1 MELEFTKRLAAALIA
16 GLLVGTE
23 RGWKERALKEGS
35 RVAGIRTF
43 GLLGF
48 LGGLVGV
55 MAHGFGIM
63 AFGLGF
69 VGVSLLLAASY
80 MVSAE
85 AVENDLGITTEVAA
99 LLTFSLGA
107 LAGVGYTRIAISGAV
122 VAVFLLGMKP
132 VLHGW
137 LKTLEANELEAA
149 VKLLFISV
157 VMLPILP
164 NKGYGPW
171 NSLNPYEIWWMV
183 VLVASIS
190 FVGYFAIK
198 ITGPRFGVLLTA
210 ISGGLVSSTAVT
222 LDLSKAAK
230 RHPDSSNL
238 MAAGIVA
245 ASATMF
251 PRILIEVAV
260 VNDAM
265 VRSISVPMIVMTV
278 VAYAVAF
285 ILWYDSRNGEKS
297 ETLNLENPVELATAI
312 KFGAFLALIMV
323 LANALKNW
331 FGPSGIYSLAAF
343 SGISDVDA
351 ITLSLSRMAKAELS
365 NQIASHGIILAAIVN
380 TIVKGGI
387 AIFIGGPVMIR
398 RVGFGFLVVL
408 LAGLGAMALW

>member
-1 MELEFTKRLAAALIA
+1 MELELTKRLAAALIV

-23 RGWKERALKEGS
+23 RGWKERAMEEGS

-43 GLLGF
+43 GLFGF
-48 LGGLVGV
+48 LGGVTGV

-69 VGVSLLLAASY
+69 VGVALLLASSY
-80 MVSAE
+80 MISAK
-85 AVENDLGITTEVAA
+85 AVGKDLGLTTEVAA

-107 LAGVGYTRIAISGAV
+107 LAGAGYPRIAISGAV
-122 VAVFLLGMKP
+122 VAVFLLEMKP
-132 VLHGW
+132 TLHGW
-137 LKTLEANELEAA
+137 LRTLEANELEAA

-164 NKGYGPW
+164 NNGYGPW

-190 FVGYFAIK
+190 FIGYFAIK

-222 LDLSKAAK
+222 LDLSRAAR
-230 RHPDSSNL
+230 RHPGSSSL

-251 PRILIEVAV
+251 PRIVLEVAV

-265 VRSISVPMIVMTV
+265 VRSILAPMMVMTV

-285 ILWYDSRNGEKS
+285 ILWYVSRNGKKS
-297 ETLNLENPVELATAI
+297 EPLNLENPVELATAI
-312 KFGAFLALIMV
+312 KFGAFLAVVMV

-331 FGPSGIYSLAAF
+331 FGNSGVYSLAAF

-351 ITLSLSRMAKAELS
+351 ITLSLSRMARSELS
-365 NQIASHGIILAAIVN
+365 HQIASHGIILAAIVN
-380 TIVKGGI
+380 TIVKGGM
-387 AIFIGGPVMIR
+387 AIFIGGPEMIK
-398 RVGFGFLVVL
+398 RVGLGFMVVL
-408 LAGLGAMALW
+408 LAGLGAMVLW